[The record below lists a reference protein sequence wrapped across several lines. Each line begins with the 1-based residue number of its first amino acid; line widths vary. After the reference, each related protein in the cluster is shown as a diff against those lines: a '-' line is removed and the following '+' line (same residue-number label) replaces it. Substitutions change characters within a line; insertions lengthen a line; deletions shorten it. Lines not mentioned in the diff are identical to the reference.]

1 MRLRFTDYV
10 FDTEARQL
18 ERLGVPVRL
27 SPKAFALLEMLL
39 ERRPNAVSKRDL
51 LDRVWPDTIVEERNV
66 KNLVGEIRS
75 ALQDDGDDPSIVRTV
90 QRFGYAFSA
99 EVRPEEVRPEPEPAR
114 RTRLP
119 ARLAVVGGVLVLAIG
134 GIGFWRFSTR
144 KHPTRLVFDQMRV
157 TRVSTA
163 ANVSQA
169 AISHDGKLLAYG
181 TETEDGASTLWL
193 GQTGS
198 ESRTRLVSLRDVAFG
213 DADYGGITFSPDGN
227 SIYFT
232 TWTPDEVNR
241 LQRIPTIGGPI
252 TNVLRDVDSEV
263 TFSPDGTRFAF
274 TRSYPKTQ
282 ETTLRVANADGSDER
297 VILTKK
303 PFCEFTHA
311 SWSPD
316 GRTIATVF
324 NDGRGRFS
332 VECIDVHSGK
342 SETLGTMRWAHAGR
356 LSWLPDGSGLFLIAR
371 ELGEERADQLWLDS
385 YPEGEARR
393 ITRDLNDYRSLTIS
407 RDSSLLSV
415 QTAQAG
421 QLWISS
427 ATGDSP
433 RQLTLTMQ
441 TGLDGLSWTRA
452 GEILYTVTAGTNPDI
467 WRIDPRSN
475 VSVPVIEHAGFDG
488 TPIECGDFV
497 VFTSNRSGKPG
508 VLWRAD
514 RDGHNVVRLTEA
526 KTNGWP
532 VCSADGQWVFYSAP
546 EDDRT
551 WDWLRVWRVSIR
563 GAAPQLVS
571 HAVAYSAVVL
581 SPDGKRLA
589 FVSQPLA
596 PDDAP
601 LGKAFL
607 AILDIDRGTMTK
619 LENPLGM
626 VVGLPLQW
634 TPDGQAVAYV
644 AVRDGVSNLWRM
656 PIDGTAATPITH
668 FDSGEA
674 LLHFAFSGDGK
685 QLAMVRGWK
694 NTDVVL
700 MSPAPQ

>member
-1 MRLRFTDYV
+1 MRFRFTDYV

-18 ERLGVPVRL
+18 ERGGVPVHL
-27 SPKAFALLEMLL
+27 SPKAFAILEMLL

-99 EVRPEEVRPEPEPAR
+99 EVRPEEVHSAPVPAR
-114 RTRLP
+114 PTRP
-119 ARLAVVGGVLVLAIG
+119 AMTLAVVSGVLVLAIS
-134 GIGFWRFSTR
+134 GIGLWKLSTR
-144 KHPTRLVFDQMRV
+144 KRPTPLAFDQMRV
-157 TRVSTA
+157 RRVSTA
-163 ANVSQA
+163 ANVSTA
-169 AISHDGKLLAYG
+169 AISPDGKLLAYG
-181 TETEDGASTLWL
+181 TESEDGTSTLWL

-198 ESRTRLVSLRDVAFG
+198 ESRTRLVSSRDLAFG
-213 DADYGGITFSPDGN
+213 DPDYGGITFSPDGN
-227 SIYFT
+227 YIYYT
-232 TWTPDEVNR
+232 TWTTDEVNR
-241 LQRIPTIGGPI
+241 LSRVPTIGGPI
-252 TNVLRDVDSEV
+252 TNVLRDVDSAIS
-263 TFSPDGTRFAF
+263 FSPDGTRFAF
-274 TRSYPKTQ
+274 TRSYPGTQ
-282 ETTLRVANADGSDER
+282 ETTVRVANADGSEEHA
-297 VILTKK
+297 ILTRK

-332 VECIDVHSGK
+332 VECVDVRSGK
-342 SETLGTMRWAHAGR
+342 SAALGAMRWAHVGR
-356 LSWLPDGSGLFLIAR
+356 INWLPDGRGLFLMAR
-371 ELGEERADQLWLDS
+371 ELGEERADQLWLAS

-393 ITRDLNDYRSLTIS
+393 ITHDLNDYRSLTIS
-407 RDSSLLSV
+407 KDSRLLGV
-415 QTAQAG
+415 QTALAG

-433 RQLTLTMQ
+433 RQLTLNMQ

-452 GEILYTVTAGTNPDI
+452 GEILYTVAAGTNPDI
-467 WRIDPRSN
+467 WRIDPRSGA
-475 VSVPVIEHAGFDG
+475 SVPVIEHAGFDG

-497 VFTSNRSGKPG
+497 VFTSDRSGKPG
-508 VLWRAD
+508 ALWRAD
-514 RDGHNVVRLTEA
+514 RDGHNVVPLTAA

-546 EDDRT
+546 EDDRA
-551 WDWLRVWRVSIR
+551 WDWLRVWRVPIR

-571 HAVAYSAVVL
+571 HDVTFSAVVL

-596 PDDAP
+596 SNNVP
-601 LGKAFL
+601 LGKTFL
-607 AILDIDRGTMTK
+607 AILDIDRSTMTK

-626 VVGLPLQW
+626 IVGLPLQW
-634 TPDGQAVAYV
+634 TPDGKAVAYV

-668 FDSGEA
+668 FDSGEE
-674 LLHFAFSGDGK
+674 LLHFSFSVDGK
-685 QLAMVRGWK
+685 QLALVRGWK

-700 MSPAPQ
+700 MSP